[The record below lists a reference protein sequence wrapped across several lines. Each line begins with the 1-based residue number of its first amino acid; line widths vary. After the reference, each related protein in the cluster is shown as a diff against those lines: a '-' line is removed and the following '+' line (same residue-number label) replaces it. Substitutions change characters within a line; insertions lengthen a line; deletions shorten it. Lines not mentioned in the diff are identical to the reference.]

1 MFAEPTR
8 PRRKHG
14 RKQRRIQNACD
25 VCKKRKVRCDSM
37 EVPGNHCT
45 GCTSLGLDCTH
56 AELVKVLPSANGYVS
71 ALESRVEKME
81 KLLTKLLPGIDFTE
95 QLENEDH
102 VESLIQQHVEA
113 LPRNDREDAFRASE
127 TFTKLMQNPES
138 HRFVGRSSGVQL
150 LQIAVNFRRDLT
162 EMGPPQFKRSNLA
175 PWLLPPPCDTP
186 QYSFPDVDLLP
197 TLVELYFQ
205 NINVFWPLLHRPSF
219 EHKVAQNLHL
229 RDHRFGALLLMVC
242 SVGARHSD
250 DPRVLLEDVEDHRV
264 HSAGWK
270 WYKQVC
276 VIPEHLI
283 FKPDLYELQT
293 IALSSLYLRVIS
305 PKTSNWCHIGFG
317 LRRALDVGA
326 HRCRKQPHPT
336 VENEQWKRVF
346 WVLLCEE
353 WVTGT
358 LTGRPMAMHE
368 QDFDQDLPID
378 CDDEY
383 WDDNFKQPE
392 DRPSEISYFICYAKL
407 LEIQAAVT
415 TTIYSP
421 RKPKDLGSNPFPP
434 TDADY
439 IVAFDSALNSWLN
452 DIPEH
457 LRWDPDRE
465 NALHLTQS
473 ALLYTAYYNIQIL
486 LHRPFIPAPFGN
498 SSTGVL
504 PSLAICTN
512 AARSCIR
519 ILDIHFKRNGS
530 VTFDM
535 LPSIGAAAIVL
546 VLNACINKKTDFPP
560 KELDVVYSITSEAE
574 KRFLV
579 AGRLTDLLRRLS
591 CPENCWGVHD
601 DMVSVL
607 AEPPMPP
614 PCYKPFVSPHAD
626 LGSTSPSAFVR
637 RTAEIFD
644 LASNESYTTPDS
656 ELNSY
661 YTSNYLHGP
670 ERPKNTADIAADTAA
685 WRSAFHLDD
694 SSWSHITEHMP
705 VSQFGQSL
713 TSAVAGR
720 WYGHDPEKDQ
730 LRELFGF
737 WE

>member
-37 EVPGNHCT
+37 DMPGNHCT

-81 KLLTKLLPGIDFTE
+81 KLLTKLLPGIDFTQ
-95 QLENEDH
+95 QLENEDN
-102 VESLIQQHVEA
+102 VESLIDQHVEA
-113 LPRNDREDAFRASE
+113 LPRNDEGSSE
-127 TFTKLMQNPES
+127 TFAKLKLNPES

-186 QYSFPDVDLLP
+186 QYTFPDVDLLP
-197 TLVELYFQ
+197 TLVELYFK

-219 EHKVAQNLHL
+219 EHKVSQNLHL

-250 DPRVLLEDVEDHRV
+250 DPRVLLDDAEDHRL

-270 WYKQVC
+270 WCKQVD

-305 PKTSNWCHIGFG
+305 PKTSNWCHVGFG

-326 HRCRKQPHPT
+326 HRCRKQPYPT

-383 WDDNFKQPE
+383 WDDDFKQPK
-392 DRPSEISYFICYAKL
+392 DRPSDISYFICHAKL

-434 TDADY
+434 ADADF
-439 IVAFDSALNSWLN
+439 IVAYDSALNSWLN

-465 NALHLTQS
+465 NELHLTQS
-473 ALLYTAYYNIQIL
+473 ALLYTAYYSIQIL

-498 SSTGVL
+498 ASTAVL

-519 ILDIHFKRNGS
+519 ILDIHFKRTGS

-535 LPSIGAAAIVL
+535 LPSIGSAAIVL
-546 VLNACINKKTDFPP
+546 VLNACINKKADFPP
-560 KELDVVYSITSEAE
+560 KELDVVYPITAEAE

-591 CPENCWGVHD
+591 CQENCWGVHD

-607 AEPPMPP
+607 EDPPMPP
-614 PCYKPFVSPHAD
+614 PGHKPFVSPHAD
-626 LGSTSPSAFVR
+626 LGLGAMWPSAFGC
-637 RTAEIFD
+637 RTTD
-644 LASNESYTTPDS
+644 PASNQPHGAEVDVVGYYT
-656 ELNSY
+656 
-661 YTSNYLHGP
+661 TSNYIHGP
-670 ERPKNTADIAADTAA
+670 ERPKNADIAADMAS
-685 WRSAFHLDD
+685 WRSALQSMDD

-705 VSQFGQSL
+705 MPIPQFGQ
-713 TSAVAGR
+713 SAVAGR
-720 WYGHDPEKDQ
+720 SSWYGHDPEKDQ